1 MIGSLFFEVEG
12 VLAST
17 APLRR
22 AALLRALAD
31 EGIEPTNAA
40 VATPQVLHDAPAGAR
55 VDVDEALDRADET
68 REVVRQA
75 LREHSIANDET
86 AITLIALRADR
97 NFASLVQAGVSLA
110 PGARELLH
118 HAAARCRLAIVTG
131 LPRAVADALL
141 SLAELDG
148 AFEVI
153 VAAEDVASVKP
164 APDGYRKALERMH
177 RRRPVDVSGALALES
192 GATGARAA
200 RAAGL
205 RCIVV
210 APFRVES
217 IVDADAM
224 LTSLVGET
232 PASLDAML
240 SLKAAG

>member
-22 AALLRALAD
+22 AALLRALAE
-31 EGIEPTNAA
+31 EGIEPSVT
-40 VATPQVLHDAPAGAR
+40 LAGALAEPR
-55 VDVDEALDRADET
+55 PEIDQALDRADGT
-68 REVVRQA
+68 RDVVRHA
-75 LREHSIANDET
+75 LRSCEIANDET
-86 AITLIALRADR
+86 AITLIALRSDR
-97 NFASLVQAGVSLA
+97 YFASLVQAGVSLA

-118 HAAARCRLAIVTG
+118 LAAARCRLAIVTG
-131 LPRAVADALL
+131 LPRTVADSLL
-141 SLAELDG
+141 ALAELDG

-164 APDGYRKALERMH
+164 APDGYRKAIDRMN
-177 RRRPVDVSGALALES
+177 RRRPLDAQSALALEPN
-192 GATGARAA
+192 AAGARAA

-205 RCIVV
+205 RCAVV

-224 LTSLVGET
+224 LTSLEGET
-232 PASLDAML
+232 PATLDAML

>member
-22 AALLRALAD
+22 AALLRALAE
-31 EGIEPTNAA
+31 EGISLT
-40 VATPQVLHDAPAGAR
+40 TPSAGAPTIVPAQSR
-55 VDVDEALDRADET
+55 ADASEAIDRADPT
-68 REVVRQA
+68 RDVVRDA
-75 LREHSIANDET
+75 LRGRAIANDET

-97 NFASLVQAGVSLA
+97 HFASTIQAGVSLA

-118 HAAARCRLAIVTG
+118 LAAARCRLAIVTG
-131 LPRAVADALL
+131 IPRAVADTVLA
-141 SLAELDG
+141 LAELDG

-164 APDGYRKALERMH
+164 APDGYRKALERMN
-177 RRRPVDVSGALALES
+177 RRRALDVQSALALEP
-192 GATGARAA
+192 GAAGARAA
-200 RAAGL
+200 RAVGL
-205 RCIVV
+205 RCAVV

-232 PASLDAML
+232 PATLDAML
-240 SLKAAG
+240 SFKTAG